1 MIEWILL
8 AAGVIIVILVAA
20 HFEWDN
26 SSFFFMLAVVAG
38 AWSMYHWRD
47 TPEESAAKA
56 QETIRE
62 RAERER
68 PKKINEID
76 GCSIYSFY
84 RVADGRNHYFTKC
97 SDKVTT
103 ESSHTESCGKNCTKQ
118 VSETIVTEKK

>member
-26 SSFFFMLAVVAG
+26 GSFFFILVVVIT

-47 TPEESAAKA
+47 TPEEHTIKV
-56 QETIRE
+56 QEKIRE
-62 RAERER
+62 DAERER
-68 PKKINEID
+68 PRKINEVD
-76 GCSIYSFY
+76 GCSIYTFY
-84 RVADGRNHYFTKC
+84 RISDGRNHYFTKC

-118 VSETIVTEKK
+118 VTETIVTEKK